1 MLSWNAP
8 AGLKRELPMR
18 RLLAALALVFFVLAM
33 PLAAAA
39 EEFISAYHSVI
50 GVAKDGTLTV
60 TETIT
65 ANVEGNQIRRGIY
78 RDFPLTFVDERDRRS
93 KVDFKLLSVER
104 DGDDEDYRTESIN
117 GGIRIYTGNAD
128 VLLPHGEHTFQIT
141 YETSRQIRFFDDH
154 DELYWNVTGTEWA
167 FPIEEAT
174 ATVTLPDGVKAK
186 ALDVFTGG
194 YGATEKDARA
204 VEEGDEIFFATTRRL
219 RPQEGLTVAIKLPK
233 GSIERPTPSQENIWW
248 LRDHAALVIAGA
260 GLLFVTLYYGR
271 AWIRVGR
278 DPTRGVMVPRWD
290 PPEGVSPALVNYIDN
305 KGFSGGGWTALSAAA
320 LNLAVRGHVVL
331 EDLKNAIIITAT
343 GKTGEKLPTGEAAL
357 MRAVEAADG
366 KLTIDRENG
375 KRIQAAGSGFR
386 SAMEREHRG
395 KYYRAN
401 KSYVVVGIV
410 LSAATLAALL
420 IFGGLS
426 EDSIPF
432 VIVPVFLAVFIAAFA
447 VSVGKSFRR
456 SSSLRRRILSI
467 VVLAFMGF
475 VLFTEFSS
483 ILAALVFSASDP
495 ADLPLFFA
503 IGGIVLVNG
512 LFYFLMGAP
521 TPLGTRM
528 MDGIDGLRQY
538 LTLAEKDRLNMQ
550 SAPEMSPRHFETLLP
565 YAVALGVEK
574 PWSETFER
582 WLLAASAGAAAAA
595 YQPSWYH
602 GDSFGPGSFTDTI
615 GGLAGSMTDKI
626 TSSLP
631 PPARSS
637 SSGFS
642 SGGGFSGGGGG
653 GGGGG
658 GW

>member
-1 MLSWNAP
+1 M
-8 AGLKRELPMR
+8 
-18 RLLAALALVFFVLAM
+18 
-33 PLAAAA
+33 
-39 EEFISAYHSVI
+39 
-50 GVAKDGTLTV
+50 
-60 TETIT
+60 
-65 ANVEGNQIRRGIY
+65 EGNQIRRGIY

-483 ILAALVFSASDP
+483 ILAALFSASDP

-550 SAPEMSPRHFETLLP
+550 SAPEMSPGHFETLLP